1 MRFFKDLAKY
11 SKYTFF
17 SAKATLKSE
26 VANSYLNWIWWL
38 LEPFFYMIT
47 YSIVFGLILGDGI
60 QYYPLFIYLGLILW
74 NFHERTIRE
83 SVSLIRMN
91 QSIVDKVYLPKF
103 VLLLVRILVN
113 GFKMLLAIGVL
124 TILMLYFNVRI
135 NSSLIYIVVPLMV
148 MCVLTFGMGTILLHF
163 GVFVEDLQYVIS
175 ILLQIIFFANGIFYD
190 VEQTIPAPFG
200 GWIARFN
207 PMTSIITAARD
218 AMLYGRIT
226 HVKDM
231 AVWLVVGAVLAII
244 GIALMYK
251 NENNYVKVI

>member
-1 MRFFKDLAKY
+1 
-11 SKYTFF
+11 
-17 SAKATLKSE
+17 
-26 VANSYLNWIWWL
+26 
-38 LEPFFYMIT
+38 MIT

-163 GVFVEDLQYVIS
+163 GVFVEDLSNVVNIVLRAVFYMT
-175 ILLQIIFFANGIFYD
+175 GIFYS
-190 VEQTIPAPFG
+190 VESRIPSPYSG
-200 GWIARFN
+200 VILKCN
-207 PMTSIITAARD
+207 PMAFILSSLRKCL
-218 AMLYGRIT
+218 LYGETPSR
-226 HVKDM
+226 KL
-231 AVWLVVGAVLAII
+231 LVFWIFIGLAISVI
-244 GIALMYK
+244 GVRTIYK
-251 NENNYVKVI
+251 NENSYVKVI

>member
-1 MRFFKDLAKY
+1 
-11 SKYTFF
+11 
-17 SAKATLKSE
+17 
-26 VANSYLNWIWWL
+26 
-38 LEPFFYMIT
+38 
-47 YSIVFGLILGDGI
+47 
-60 QYYPLFIYLGLILW
+60 
-74 NFHERTIRE
+74 
-83 SVSLIRMN
+83 MN

-103 VLLLVRILVN
+103 VLLIVRILVN

-135 NSSLIYIVVPLMV
+135 NSSLIYIVVPVAV

-175 ILLQIIFFANGIFYD
+175 ILLQIIFFANGIFYN

-218 AMLYGRIT
+218 AMLYGTIT

-231 AVWLVVGAVLAII
+231 AVWLVVGVVLSII
-244 GIALMYK
+244 GITLMYK